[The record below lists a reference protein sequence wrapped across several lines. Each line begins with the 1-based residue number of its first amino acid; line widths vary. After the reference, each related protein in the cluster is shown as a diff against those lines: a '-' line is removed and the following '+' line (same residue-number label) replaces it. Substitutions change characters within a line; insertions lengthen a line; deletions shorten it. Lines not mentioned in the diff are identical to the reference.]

1 MKKRIHFI
9 RHGSVTNPDNI
20 LYGRLAEFSLSPKGI
35 SEAKQTAVR
44 LKGTKID
51 AIYTSPM
58 LRARQTAEA
67 IHAFHDTIPV
77 ITSDK
82 LNEVFTPYQGMK
94 AKDLRHLNEDFY
106 TGTQKPYEQPADIV
120 KRAQNFIR
128 DVRKQDEFREVA
140 AVTHGDIIVFFV
152 SKMKG
157 LGLVPGDKAR
167 LTLAGLPD
175 NYPAT
180 ASITT
185 LTYFTESEDEEPMVS
200 CSRYF
205 FAAGKESSHLT

>member
-1 MKKRIHFI
+1 MKTTIHFI
-9 RHGSVTNPDNI
+9 RHGSVVNPDNI
-20 LYGRLAEFSLSPKGI
+20 LYGRLPDFPLNSQGVMEAEKAAIGLQSTPL
-35 SEAKQTAVR
+35 EV
-44 LKGTKID
+44 
-51 AIYTSPM
+51 IYTSPM

-94 AKDLRHLNEDFY
+94 AEALRHLNEDFY

-120 KRAQNFIR
+120 ERVQDFIWE
-128 DVRKQDEFREVA
+128 VRKQTAFCEVA

-167 LTLAGLPD
+167 LTLAGMQD

-185 LTYFTESEDEEPMVS
+185 MTYFTESEDEEPMVEY
-200 CSRYF
+200 CSGTREI
-205 FAAGKESSHLT
+205 GK

>member
-1 MKKRIHFI
+1 MKTTIHFI
-9 RHGSVTNPDNI
+9 RHGSVANPDNI
-20 LYGRLAEFSLSPKGI
+20 LYGRLPGFPLNSQGVM
-35 SEAKQTAVR
+35 EAGKAAIGLQNTPLEV
-44 LKGTKID
+44 
-51 AIYTSPM
+51 IYTSPM

-67 IHAFHDTIPV
+67 IHAFHDSIPV
-77 ITSDK
+77 RTSDK

-94 AKDLRHLNEDFY
+94 AEALRHLNEDFY

-120 KRAQNFIR
+120 ERVQDFIWE
-128 DVRKQDEFREVA
+128 VRKQTAFCEVA

-167 LTLAGLPD
+167 LTLAGMQD

-185 LTYFTESEDEEPMVS
+185 MTYSTESEDEEPMVEY
-200 CSRYF
+200 CSGTREI
-205 FAAGKESSHLT
+205 GK

>member
-1 MKKRIHFI
+1 MKTTIHFI
-9 RHGSVTNPDNI
+9 RHGSVVNPDNI
-20 LYGRLAEFSLSPKGI
+20 LYGRLPDFPLNSQGVM
-35 SEAKQTAVR
+35 EAGKAAVG
-44 LKGTKID
+44 LQNTPLEV
-51 AIYTSPM
+51 IYTSPM

-94 AKDLRHLNEDFY
+94 AESLRHLNEDFY

-120 KRAQNFIR
+120 ERVQDFIWE
-128 DVRKQDEFREVA
+128 VRKQTTFCEVA

-167 LTLAGLPD
+167 LTLAGMQD

-185 LTYFTESEDEEPMVS
+185 MTYFTESEDEEPMVEY
-200 CSRYF
+200 CSGTREI
-205 FAAGKESSHLT
+205 GK